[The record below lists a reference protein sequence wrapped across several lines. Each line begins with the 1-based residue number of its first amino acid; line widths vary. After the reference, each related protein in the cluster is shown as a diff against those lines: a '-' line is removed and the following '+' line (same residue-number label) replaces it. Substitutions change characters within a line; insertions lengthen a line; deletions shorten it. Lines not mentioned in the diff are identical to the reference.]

1 MLVVIASCAVCFQLG
16 EVAAL
21 RREIDR
27 QKDLVET
34 QEVKTKWAQNKLK
47 AETEMHKVGRY
58 RLHP

>member
-1 MLVVIASCAVCFQLG
+1 MCVVQLG

-47 AETEMHKVGRY
+47 AEVEAHKVTHNSNFILLVY
-58 RLHP
+58 TLAS